1 MQNSI
6 KGGHNIFFFYNI
18 AIKPKRMD
26 FGKARDYALK
36 RLSSELN
43 QNLCYHNLDHTLD
56 VCESVARLA
65 ELEQINSQN
74 RIILETAALFHE
86 LGMINTYEG
95 HEESSIKIATETLS
109 AFGYSEADLKLV
121 CELISV
127 TRLESV
133 PGNIFEEVL
142 CDADLD
148 YLGRSDYIE
157 VSAKLRKEWEL
168 VCSITY
174 QDQQWFQLQLEFLSN
189 HHYYSK
195 SARNLRDNGKNLNI
209 NRIKNIL
216 NVLLNENI

>member
-1 MQNSI
+1 
-6 KGGHNIFFFYNI
+6 
-18 AIKPKRMD
+18 MD

-43 QNLCYHNLDHTLD
+43 QNLCYHNLDHTVD

-65 ELEQINSQN
+65 ELEKIDSHN
-74 RIILETAALFHE
+74 RIILETSALFHE

-95 HEESSIKIATETLS
+95 HEESSMRIATEALPS
-109 AFGYSEADLKLV
+109 FGYSKADLKQV

-127 TRLESV
+127 TRLV
-133 PGNIFEEVL
+133 TMPANIFEELL

-148 YLGRSDYIE
+148 YLGRNDYIE
-157 VSAKLRKEWEL
+157 GSEKLRKEWEL
-168 VCSITY
+168 ACSIFY
-174 QDQQWFQLQLEFLSN
+174 QDEQWLNLQLKFLSN

-209 NRIKNIL
+209 NKIKKLL
-216 NVLLNENI
+216 NV